1 MIKNRLKIE
10 VHNEKK
16 IIFVDYTGLKEKDMI
31 ELIKMHLELTLQT
44 KLPFLADFNKTYVT
58 TKYVNQARIFIEST
72 KVIIDKG
79 ALLGIDKIKAG
90 ILKGIL
96 SIYYVN
102 YKSFNTKGE
111 ALNFLQGASDWQY
124 VD

>member
-58 TKYVNQARIFIEST
+58 TEYVNQARIFIEST

-96 SIYYVN
+96 SIYNVN

-111 ALNFLQGASDWQY
+111 ALNFLQGASD
-124 VD
+124 